1 MNGKWRTLIAVALL
15 LFLLSGCGTPPSQ
28 EVAQQTETPL
38 PSAVMPSAAVPS
50 AVPETAAP
58 STAVPSAAAS
68 SAPDGEAD
76 YATVTGEIRDVHL
89 ETLLYDVTID
99 AVVEQPETQTLP
111 DVWVAPRDMSDFQ
124 PSGGVPEGWS
134 THASGSDFSKRFDFN
149 EAKVDDFEWEPG
161 SINRWDSVSDYTGTL
176 TEAEA
181 VETALAWAAD
191 FGIED
196 AEVAEVRAYGKETAA
211 NSFLS
216 VWLRTR
222 ILGIPVSMEEFQNIA
237 ADGRDGLRAIV
248 YCNDEGEIRMYAT
261 PVDLASVEEN
271 NAPLLS
277 LEEALRIFEENL
289 DTQCRAPE
297 GSYTIR
303 RIAVEYVPVE
313 REGEAERLVPCW
325 TFSSGINYRT
335 NMNLVFWV
343 DARTGEVV

>member
-28 EVAQQTETPL
+28 EAAQQTETP
-38 PSAVMPSAAVPS
+38 MPS
-50 AVPETAAP
+50 AVPETVEP

-99 AVVEQPETQTLP
+99 AVVEQPEAQTLP

-149 EAKVDDFEWEPG
+149 EAKEDDFDWEIG
-161 SINRWDSVSDYTGTL
+161 NANRWDSVSDYTGTL

-181 VETALAWAAD
+181 VDTALAWAAD

-196 AEVAEVRAYGKETAA
+196 AEVAEVRAYGKETAV
-211 NSFLS
+211 NRFLS

-248 YCNDEGEIRMYAT
+248 YCNDAGEIRMQAT
-261 PVDLASVEEN
+261 PVDLVSVEEN
-271 NAPLLS
+271 DAPLLS

-313 REGEAERLVPCW
+313 REGEAERLAPCW